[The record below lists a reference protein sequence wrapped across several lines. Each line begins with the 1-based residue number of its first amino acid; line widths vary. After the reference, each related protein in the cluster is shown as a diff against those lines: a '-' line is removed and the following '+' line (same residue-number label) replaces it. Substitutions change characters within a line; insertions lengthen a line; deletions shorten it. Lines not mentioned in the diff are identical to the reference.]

1 MKILIEIDE
10 EAYKYLK
17 NGYFIS
23 TSERTGKTLLQKF
36 LTAIINGTPL
46 PKGHGDLKDQNEIL
60 TVLIKSAEAHCQNS
74 REDALMGRVRQQI
87 LGCHAII
94 EADKESEE

>member
-1 MKILIEIDE
+1 MKLVIEIDDGMY
-10 EAYKYLK
+10 EALVFMK
-17 NGYFIS
+17 NRRPSDLRKSDKVI
-23 TSERTGKTLLQKF
+23 L
-36 LTAIINGTPL
+36 NGTPL

-87 LGCHAII
+87 LSCHTII
-94 EADKESEE
+94 EADKESE